1 MTPRSRTGDRIK
13 RCPDSVNASQPAV
26 RHTES
31 RCGWLVLAVALSGC
45 SSDESAPLDPH
56 VLRVAGTYATAVA
69 LGQSSCAGI
78 VVADSP
84 TMVSHVPDAVDV
96 TLTHAG
102 NAYTGT
108 VQRDGSFATS
118 PRAVGGPAETHTLTI
133 AGRFSTSGFEATV
146 TADVSRNGSPACSYV
161 VSWVGT
167 KDGAP
172 NIIPG

>member
-1 MTPRSRTGDRIK
+1 M
-13 RCPDSVNASQPAV
+13 RCPDNVIASQPAV
-26 RHTES
+26 GHVEWK
-31 RCGWLVLAVALSGC
+31 CGWLLLAVALGGC
-45 SSDESAPLDPH
+45 SSDGSAPLDPD
-56 VLRVAGTYATAVA
+56 VLRVAGTYATAVS

-78 VVADSP
+78 MVADNP
-84 TMVSHVPDAVDV
+84 TTVSHVPDALNV

-118 PRAVGGPAETHTLTI
+118 PRAVGEPAETHTLTI

>member
-1 MTPRSRTGDRIK
+1 MH
-13 RCPDSVNASQPAV
+13 CPDGVLASHPAGGHAE
-26 RHTES
+26 RM
-31 RCGWLVLAVALSGC
+31 RGWLFLAVALSGC
-45 SSDESAPLDPH
+45 SSDASAPLDPD

-69 LGQSSCAGI
+69 LRQSSCVGI
-78 VVADSP
+78 VVANNP
-84 TMVSHVPDAVDV
+84 TTVSHVPDARDV

-108 VQRDGSFATS
+108 VQRDGAFATS
-118 PRAVGGPAETHTLTI
+118 PRTVGDPAETHTLTI

-172 NIIPG
+172 NIIPE

>member
-1 MTPRSRTGDRIK
+1 MHG
-13 RCPDSVNASQPAV
+13 PDGVIASQPAV
-26 RHTES
+26 GHGERM
-31 RCGWLVLAVALSGC
+31 RGWLLLAVAVSAC
-45 SSDESAPLDPH
+45 SSDAAPLDPD

-78 VVADSP
+78 VVANNP
-84 TMVSHVPDAVDV
+84 TTVSHVPDALNV

-161 VSWVGT
+161 VSWVGA
-167 KDGAP
+167 KNGAP
-172 NIIPG
+172 NTIPE

>member
-1 MTPRSRTGDRIK
+1 M
-13 RCPDSVNASQPAV
+13 RCPDSVIAQSAV
-26 RHTES
+26 GRTE
-31 RCGWLVLAVALSGC
+31 RMRGWLLLAAALSGC
-45 SSDESAPLDPH
+45 SSDGAAPLDPD

-78 VVADSP
+78 VVADNP
-84 TMVSHVPDAVDV
+84 TTVSHVPDALGV

-108 VQRDGSFATS
+108 VQRNGSFATS
-118 PRAVGGPAETHTLTI
+118 PRAVGEPAQTHTLTI

-172 NIIPG
+172 NVIPE

>member
-1 MTPRSRTGDRIK
+1 MGYAARLR
-13 RCPDSVNASQPAV
+13 
-26 RHTES
+26 
-31 RCGWLVLAVALSGC
+31 GWLVLAVALSGC
-45 SSDESAPLDPH
+45 SSDGSAPLDPD
-56 VLRVAGTYATAVA
+56 VLRVAGMYATAVA
-69 LGQSSCAGI
+69 LGQSSCTGI
-78 VVADSP
+78 VVADNP
-84 TMVSHVPDAVDV
+84 TTVSHVPDALDV

-102 NAYTGT
+102 NAYAGT
-108 VQRDGSFATS
+108 VQRDGAFATS

-172 NIIPG
+172 NIIPE